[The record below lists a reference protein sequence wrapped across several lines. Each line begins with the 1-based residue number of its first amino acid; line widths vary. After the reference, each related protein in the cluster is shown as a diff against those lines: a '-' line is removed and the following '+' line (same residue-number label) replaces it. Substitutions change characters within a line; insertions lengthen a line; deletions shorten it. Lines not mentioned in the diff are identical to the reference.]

1 MDKPAVAVLFG
12 GRSSEHSISSATAGG
27 VLRAIDRERF
37 RVIPVGIT
45 RDGVFV
51 LEDDD
56 PDKFA
61 LDAERLPEVVDNG
74 TRVLWPEGG
83 ADRALRVRRGDGT
96 VQKLGSLDVVL
107 PILHGLHGE
116 DGTVQGFFD
125 TLGIPYAGGG
135 VFDSALC
142 MDKHFMKIV
151 LEAAGVPVA
160 PWVTVTRSRWDADP
174 EGVRS
179 DAAALGEPVF
189 VKPARAGS
197 SVGVSKVHDPSEL
210 PDALAVAFAEDD
222 KVLIE
227 SAIVGREVEVAIL
240 EGRGGA
246 APRASLPGEIVLTTR
261 EFYDFEGKYLGGDG
275 AEVVCP
281 AELTPSEISAVQE
294 LGTRAFEAVDGRGL
308 ARVDFFLTPAGLYVN
323 ELNTMPGFTP
333 ISMFPKCWIASGM
346 TYAELI
352 SELVD
357 TALERAR
364 TAALPAEASGF
375 TPAPAGASR

>member
-1 MDKPAVAVLFG
+1 
-12 GRSSEHSISSATAGG
+12 
-27 VLRAIDRERF
+27 VLRAIDRDRY

-56 PDKFA
+56 PGKFA

-83 ADRALRVRRGDGT
+83 GDRTLRVRRSDGSIDELGD
-96 VQKLGSLDVVL
+96 VDAVL
-107 PILHGLHGE
+107 PILHGVHGE

-135 VFDSALC
+135 VLDSALC

-151 LEAAGVPVA
+151 LAAAGVPVS
-160 PWVTVTRSRWDADP
+160 PSITVTRRQWDLDP
-174 EGVRS
+174 DGVRA
-179 DAAALGEPVF
+179 DAAALGEPTF

-197 SVGVSKVHDPSEL
+197 SVGVSKVHDASEL
-210 PDALAVAFAEDD
+210 APALELAFAEDD

-227 SAIVGREVEVAIL
+227 TAIVGREVEVAIL
-240 EGRGGA
+240 EGRAGA
-246 APRASLPGEIVLTTR
+246 RARASLPGEIVLTTR

-281 AELTPSEISAVQE
+281 ADLTDDEIAVIQD
-294 LGTRAFEAVDGRGL
+294 LGVRAFEAVGGQGL
-308 ARVDFFLTPAGLYVN
+308 ARVDFFLTADGLYVN

-333 ISMFPKCWIASGM
+333 ISMFPKCWIASGV
-346 TYAELI
+346 TYPELI
-352 SELVD
+352 SELID
-357 TALERAR
+357 TALERA
-364 TAALPAEASGF
+364 A
-375 TPAPAGASR
+375 

>member
-1 MDKPAVAVLFG
+1 MDRPAVAVLFG

-27 VLRAIDRERF
+27 VLRAIDRDRY
-37 RVIPVGIT
+37 RVIPIGIT

-56 PDKFA
+56 PAKFA
-61 LDAERLPEVVDNG
+61 LDAERLPEVVDNA

-83 ADRALRVRRGDGT
+83 ADRMLRVRRPDGT
-96 VQKLGSLDVVL
+96 VDELGRLDVVL
-107 PILHGLHGE
+107 PILHGVHGE

-135 VFDSALC
+135 VLDSALC

-151 LEAAGVPVA
+151 LAAAGVPVS
-160 PWVTVTRSRWDADP
+160 PSVTITRARWDDDP
-174 EGVRS
+174 AGVRA
-179 DAAALGEPVF
+179 DAAALGVPSF
-189 VKPARAGS
+189 VKPSRAGS
-197 SVGVSKVHDPSEL
+197 SVGVSKVHDATEL
-210 PDALAVAFAEDD
+210 DAALEVAFAEDD

-227 SAIVGREVEVAIL
+227 TAMVGREIEVAIL
-240 EGRGGA
+240 EGRSGA

-275 AEVVCP
+275 ADVVCP
-281 AELTPSEISAVQE
+281 ADLTDGEVAAIQE
-294 LGTRAFEAVDGRGL
+294 LGVRAFQAVGGRGL
-308 ARVDFFLTPAGLYVN
+308 ARVDFFLTDHGLYVN

-346 TYAELI
+346 TYPELI
-352 SELVD
+352 TELVD
-357 TALERAR
+357 LARERV
-364 TAALPAEASGF
+364 PA
-375 TPAPAGASR
+375 

>member
-1 MDKPAVAVLFG
+1 MDKPVVAVLFG

-27 VLRAIDRERF
+27 VLRAINRDRYS
-37 RVIPVGIT
+37 VIPVGIT

-74 TRVLWPEGG
+74 TRVLWPEVG
-83 ADRALRVRRGDGT
+83 DRELRVRRPDGS
-96 VQKLGSLDVVL
+96 VDELGTLDVVL
-107 PILHGLHGE
+107 PILHGVHGE
-116 DGTVQGFFD
+116 DGTIQGYFD
-125 TLGIPYAGGG
+125 TLEIPYAGGG
-135 VFDSALC
+135 VLDSALC

-151 LEAAGVPVA
+151 LQAAGVAVA
-160 PWVTVTRSRWDADP
+160 PWVTVTKARWAADAA
-174 EGVRS
+174 GVRA
-179 DAAALGEPVF
+179 DAAALGEPIF

-197 SVGVSKVHDPSEL
+197 SVGVSKVHEPAEL
-210 PDALAVAFAEDD
+210 DEALALAFAEDD

-227 SAIVGREVEVAIL
+227 SAIVGREVEVAVL
-240 EGRGGA
+240 EGRNGDGT
-246 APRASLPGEIVLTTR
+246 RASLPGEIVLTTR

-281 AELTPSEISAVQE
+281 AELTDAEIAAIQE
-294 LGTRAFEAVDGRGL
+294 LGIRAFEAVDGRGL
-308 ARVDFFLTPAGLYVN
+308 ARVDFFLTSEGLFVN

-333 ISMFPKCWIASGM
+333 ISMFPKCWLASGM
-346 TYAELI
+346 TYPELI

-357 TALERAR
+357 IALERA
-364 TAALPAEASGF
+364 A
-375 TPAPAGASR
+375 

>member
-1 MDKPAVAVLFG
+1 
-12 GRSSEHSISSATAGG
+12 
-27 VLRAIDRERF
+27 
-37 RVIPVGIT
+37 VIPVGIT

-51 LEDDD
+51 LEEDD

-61 LDAERLPEVVDNG
+61 LDAEKLPEVVDNG
-74 TRVLWPEGG
+74 TRIVWPEGG
-83 ADRALRVRRGDGT
+83 SERLLRVRRADGSIDELGT
-96 VQKLGSLDVVL
+96 VDVVL

-125 TLGIPYAGGG
+125 TLGLPYAGGG
-135 VFDSALC
+135 VLDSALC

-151 LEAAGVPVA
+151 LQAAGVAVA
-160 PWVTVTRSRWDADP
+160 PWVTVTRAQWDANP
-174 EGVRS
+174 ERVRA
-179 DAAALGEPVF
+179 DAATLGEPTF

-210 PDALAVAFAEDD
+210 ADALALAFAEDD

-227 SAIVGREVEVAIL
+227 SAIVGREVEVAVL
-240 EGRGGA
+240 EGRHGGST
-246 APRASLPGEIVLTTR
+246 RASLPGEIVLTTR

-281 AELTPSEISAVQE
+281 ADLADDEISAVQE
-294 LGTRAFEAVDGRGL
+294 LGIRAFEAVDGRGL
-308 ARVDFFLTPAGLYVN
+308 ARVDFFVTSDGIVVN

-333 ISMFPKCWIASGM
+333 ISMFPKCWLASGM
-346 TYAELI
+346 TYPELI

-357 TALERAR
+357 TALERA
-364 TAALPAEASGF
+364 A
-375 TPAPAGASR
+375 

>member
-1 MDKPAVAVLFG
+1 V
-12 GRSSEHSISSATAGG
+12 
-27 VLRAIDRERF
+27 
-37 RVIPVGIT
+37 
-45 RDGVFV
+45 
-51 LEDDD
+51 
-56 PDKFA
+56 
-61 LDAERLPEVVDNG
+61 
-74 TRVLWPEGG
+74 
-83 ADRALRVRRGDGT
+83 
-96 VQKLGSLDVVL
+96 DVVL

-125 TLGIPYAGGG
+125 TLGLPYAGGG
-135 VFDSALC
+135 VLDSALC

-151 LEAAGVPVA
+151 LEAAGVPVS
-160 PWVTVTRSRWDADP
+160 PWVTVSRQRWERDP
-174 EGVRS
+174 EGVRA
-179 DAAALGEPVF
+179 DAAALGEPTF

-210 PDALAVAFAEDD
+210 ADALALAFAEDD

-281 AELTPSEISAVQE
+281 ADLSEAEISAIQE
-294 LGTRAFEAVDGRGL
+294 LGIRAFEAVDGRGL
-308 ARVDFFLTPAGLYVN
+308 ARVDFFLAADGLYVN

-346 TYAELI
+346 TYPELLT
-352 SELVD
+352 ELVD
-357 TALERAR
+357 TALERV
-364 TAALPAEASGF
+364 
-375 TPAPAGASR
+375 

>member
-1 MDKPAVAVLFG
+1 M
-12 GRSSEHSISSATAGG
+12 
-27 VLRAIDRERF
+27 LRAIDRDRY

-56 PDKFA
+56 PGKFA
-61 LDAERLPEVVDNG
+61 LDAERLPEVADNG
-74 TRVLWPEGG
+74 TRLLWPEGG
-83 ADRALRVRRGDGT
+83 ADRSLRVRRADGT
-96 VQKLGSLDVVL
+96 IDLLGDVDVVL
-107 PILHGLHGE
+107 PILHGVHGE

-135 VFDSALC
+135 VLDSALC
-142 MDKHFMKIV
+142 MDKHFMKVV
-151 LEAAGVPVA
+151 LRAAGVPVS
-160 PWVTVTRSRWDADP
+160 PWLTVSRARWERDP
-174 EGVRS
+174 EAVRA
-179 DAAALGEPVF
+179 DAAALGIPSF

-197 SVGVSKVHDPSEL
+197 SVGVSKVHEASEL
-210 PDALAVAFAEDD
+210 DDALAVAFAEDD
-222 KVLIE
+222 KVLVE
-227 SAIVGREVEVAIL
+227 AAIVGREVEVAIL
-240 EGRGGA
+240 EGRAGA

-281 AELTPSEISAVQE
+281 ADLSDAEVTAIQE
-294 LGTRAFEAVDGRGL
+294 LGVRAFRAVDGRGL
-308 ARVDFFLTPAGLYVN
+308 ARVDFFLADDGLYVN

-346 TYAELI
+346 SYPELI

-357 TALERAR
+357 IALERA
-364 TAALPAEASGF
+364 AA
-375 TPAPAGASR
+375 